1 MPQHFVKAKTSPLHV
16 EDHDAEDSNAKVNTR
31 KIMSNSSVLC
41 AVGFFSCMVVMELAL
56 EGAANTFSD
65 LESLPYA
72 VTISQFGSCF
82 CLPVLV
88 TRGEALST
96 FPKNRKEFIPYISLS
111 LVVFGST
118 CLAAMAVRYVSY
130 PTKIVFKSA
139 KLIPTMIVS
148 TFMQQGSRYGVMDYL
163 AACLFCAGAAGYSW
177 GEGRSEQSNSV
188 AGVLLLLV
196 SVFCDA
202 FTSNI
207 QQRLMSPPVTTSLPL
222 FSKNRA
228 GLRAILNR
236 FFALFLPSQG
246 GGLGVSAPSL
256 MVNTNGVG
264 YIGLVLFLFCSGTLP
279 EILRAALGQPF
290 LFVYLA
296 AIGLSLS
303 IAVLCY
309 TRLIQESGSVVAVAV
324 ATLRKVA
331 TIILSY
337 LVYPKAV
344 SMVHALSGFLVFGG
358 ILLNAFNSRE
368 ISLGKNASSRQ

>member
-1 MPQHFVKAKTSPLHV
+1 M
-16 EDHDAEDSNAKVNTR
+16 
-31 KIMSNSSVLC
+31 
-41 AVGFFSCMVVMELAL
+41 
-56 EGAANTFSD
+56 
-65 LESLPYA
+65 
-72 VTISQFGSCF
+72 
-82 CLPVLV
+82 
-88 TRGEALST
+88 
-96 FPKNRKEFIPYISLS
+96 
-111 LVVFGST
+111 
-118 CLAAMAVRYVSY
+118 
-130 PTKIVFKSA
+130 
-139 KLIPTMIVS
+139 
-148 TFMQQGSRYGVMDYL
+148 
-163 AACLFCAGAAGYSW
+163 
-177 GEGRSEQSNSV
+177 
-188 AGVLLLLV
+188 
-196 SVFCDA
+196 
-202 FTSNI
+202 
-207 QQRLMSPPVTTSLPL
+207 PL